1 MYSLLY
7 DTPYDRMIV
16 RRLNGFRALQEKKN
30 VLVNEMEP
38 DILVHHQSN
47 PPKPKASGKKNCKGK
62 CDKV

>member
-30 VLVNEMEP
+30 VLVNNTEP
-38 DILVHHQSN
+38 DILVHHKSN
-47 PPKPKASGKKNCKGK
+47 PHKPKESGKKNCKGK
-62 CDKV
+62 CNKV

>member
-30 VLVNEMEP
+30 VLVNNTEP
-38 DILVHHQSN
+38 DILVHHQS
-47 PPKPKASGKKNCKGK
+47 KPKESGKKNCKGK
-62 CDKV
+62 CNKV